1 MVQKTLLPVP
11 EQKVLE
17 TAKTT
22 LAIAKEKPKLSKYGF
37 GADYFTAFETD
48 INDAA
53 LYKSD
58 EEISREIVA
67 GTALKNEKLAEA
79 VKWCE
84 GIKLRL
90 ELAVP
95 EARIEFP
102 ANFKKARKDE
112 KTMLEV
118 LPNICSLTDKYEVK
132 LKERGL
138 TDEEKAQGVLL
149 RNELDA
155 LNKTQE
161 SLKKRRPEYTA
172 ERIAAYMKLYNAVN
186 EINKAGRL
194 AYADSEAELLLFKT
208 PWSGGEKKRK
218 TSDENKTPVQ

>member
-1 MVQKTLLPVP
+1 MVQKTVLPVP

-22 LAIAKEKPKLSKYGF
+22 LAIAKEKPELSKYGF
-37 GADYFTAFETD
+37 GADYFTAFEAD
-48 INDAA
+48 INNAA
-53 LYKSD
+53 LFKSD

-67 GTALKNEKLAEA
+67 GTALKNEKLTEA
-79 VKWCE
+79 VKWGE

-95 EARIEFP
+95 EAKIEFP

-112 KTMLEV
+112 KIMLEV
-118 LPNICSLTDKYEVK
+118 LPNISSLADKYSDE
-132 LKERGL
+132 LKEKGL
-138 TDEEKAQGVLL
+138 TDEEKAQGALL
-149 RNELDA
+149 RSELDS
-155 LNKTQE
+155 LNKAQE
-161 SLKKRRPEYTA
+161 NLKKRRPEYTA
-172 ERIAAYMKLYNAVN
+172 ERIAAYMKLYDAVN

-208 PWSGGEKKRK
+208 PWSGGEKKSK